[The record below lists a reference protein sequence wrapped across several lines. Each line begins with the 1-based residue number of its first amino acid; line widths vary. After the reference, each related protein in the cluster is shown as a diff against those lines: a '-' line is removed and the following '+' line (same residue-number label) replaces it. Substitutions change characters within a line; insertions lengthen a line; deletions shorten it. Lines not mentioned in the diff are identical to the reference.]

1 MIFDKKKVCV
11 IAEAGINHNGS
22 IKDAIRLIKVAKITK
37 ADFIKFQIFKSEN
50 VATEYAKKSSYQKKN
65 LKDSESQLQMI
76 RKYEL
81 KYSLFKKI
89 KNECKKNKI
98 NFLCSP
104 FDIESLNYLK
114 SIGEKII
121 KIPSGEITNY
131 PLLREIGKMKKT
143 VILSSGMSNLIE
155 IDNAIKVLT
164 KFGTKKKNISVLH
177 CITSYPAPF
186 NQLGL
191 NAIRQ
196 IKDKF
201 RVNVGFSDHSQGTE
215 ASIAAV
221 ALGAKI
227 IEKHLTLSRKLNGP
241 DHKSSLGPTEFTAM
255 VSAIRNIEK
264 AIKKENKSIKRCE
277 LENLEIARKSIVA
290 KKNIMRGEIFSDK
303 NLTTKRPAL
312 GLNPMKWTK
321 VIGKKAKKNYLKNDF
336 I

>member
-50 VATEYAKKSSYQKKN
+50 VATEHAKKSSYQKKN

-131 PLLREIGKMKKT
+131 PLLREIGKM
-143 VILSSGMSNLIE
+143 N
-155 IDNAIKVLT
+155 
-164 KFGTKKKNISVLH
+164 
-177 CITSYPAPF
+177 
-186 NQLGL
+186 GL
-191 NAIRQ
+191 NYASAIAP
-196 IKDKF
+196 IF
-201 RVNVGFSDHSQGTE
+201 
-215 ASIAAV
+215 
-221 ALGAKI
+221 
-227 IEKHLTLSRKLNGP
+227 
-241 DHKSSLGPTEFTAM
+241 SSLAL
-255 VSAIRNIEK
+255 SLASLN
-264 AIKKENKSIKRCE
+264 SI
-277 LENLEIARKSIVA
+277 N
-290 KKNIMRGEIFSDK
+290 N
-303 NLTTKRPAL
+303 
-312 GLNPMKWTK
+312 
-321 VIGKKAKKNYLKNDF
+321 
-336 I
+336 